1 MKEKMIPMGQK
12 EVLRSYL
19 MKMAEAG
26 KITLKEESEK
36 IGVFFRQGGETD
48 SECERRRK
56 AKVSPYQELV
66 RCDLKGR
73 RRRPILN
80 TQALSS

>member
-19 MKMAEAG
+19 MKMGEAG

-36 IGVFFRQGGETD
+36 IGVFFRQGGKLIRSVSGEG
-48 SECERRRK
+48 RRK
-56 AKVSPYQELV
+56 SV
-66 RCDLKGR
+66 RTK
-73 RRRPILN
+73 N
-80 TQALSS
+80 LSVAI

>member
-36 IGVFFRQGGETD
+36 IGVFFRQGGKLIRSVSGEG
-48 SECERRRK
+48 RRK
-56 AKVSPYQELV
+56 SV
-66 RCDLKGR
+66 RTK
-73 RRRPILN
+73 N
-80 TQALSS
+80 LSVAI